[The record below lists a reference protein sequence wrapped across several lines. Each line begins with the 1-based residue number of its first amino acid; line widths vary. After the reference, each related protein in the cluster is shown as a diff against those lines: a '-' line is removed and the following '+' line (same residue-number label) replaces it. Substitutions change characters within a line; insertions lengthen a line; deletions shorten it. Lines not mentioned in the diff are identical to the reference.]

1 MFISGTVTIFYGTS
15 IQLNLMELY
24 KKDQETKFEINT
36 TEIQN
41 SGKFKLASI
50 IFLSSDG

>member
-24 KKDQETKFEINT
+24 KKDQETKFEIKTYNRNT
-36 TEIQN
+36 KFREIQI
-41 SGKFKLASI
+41 SKYYISFI
-50 IFLSSDG
+50 